1 MNENL
6 EDLIDDAVF
15 DDFGTLAEELKLS
28 GEQAQGI
35 WDWIVDGAT
44 RFVEEIN
51 DCAHGYCDCAE
62 RRLRAEF
69 GGEYDAKI
77 KAARAMVYKY
87 GGDELASFLKK
98 SGLANCGELVG
109 FLMKIADA
117 AAEDRG
123 LVGEKAQ
130 IVSNEDRIKAE
141 IARLSAVPAYMQ
153 ASHPDHDSVVRQVY
167 GLRKRLFG
175 EN

>member
-6 EDLIDDAVF
+6 QDLIDDDVF
-15 DDFGTLAEELKLS
+15 DEFCALAAELKLS
-28 GEQAQGI
+28 VEQAQGI
-35 WDWIVDGAT
+35 WDWIVDGAA
-44 RFVEEIN
+44 RFADEIN
-51 DCAHGYCDCAE
+51 DRARGYCDCAE
-62 RRLRAEF
+62 RRLREEF

-77 KAARAMVYKY
+77 KAARALIYKY
-87 GGDELASFLKK
+87 GGEELAAFLKK

-130 IVSNEDRIKAE
+130 VVSNEDRIKAE

-153 ASHPDHDSVVRQVY
+153 ASHPDHDSTVRQVY
-167 GLRKRLFG
+167 RLRKRLFG
-175 EN
+175 ED